1 MNSCYLD
8 LAYLPLYNELKLSK
22 IALKNVNKKGLISLT
37 LEDENN
43 LEDIVKTNKLK
54 IGWLDFDFNY
64 NYDSDFP
71 YDKVV
76 NLVKRFSLNQVILTL
91 PKINDFELDKSEFKE
106 AVINIIK
113 TFRQNRIKVV
123 FQIDYKED
131 SAIIAYLISE
141 IKEISFVFDSKAC
154 FQSDKSIST
163 YYRLLRSKI
172 EIFIVSDIDEKK
184 EATLLGYG
192 KAQLK
197 DMALRLKHDNFKGD
211 ILYQFNLDD
220 YLENRNK
227 LYKKRLPFMKGKSFN
242 SHLFIEEKLE
252 LTKTDT
258 ITYEDLFIKQYNIF
272 SYLFK

>member
-43 LEDIVKTNKLK
+43 LEDIVKANKLK

>member
-43 LEDIVKTNKLK
+43 LEDIVKANKLK

-113 TFRQNRIKVV
+113 TFRQYRIKVV
-123 FQIDYKED
+123 FQIDYNED